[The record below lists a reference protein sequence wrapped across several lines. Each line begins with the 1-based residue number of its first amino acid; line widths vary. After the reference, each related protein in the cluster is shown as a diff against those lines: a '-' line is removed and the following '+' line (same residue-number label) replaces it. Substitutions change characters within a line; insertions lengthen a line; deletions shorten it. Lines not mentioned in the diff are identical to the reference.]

1 MSSMDYFPC
10 TTINVL
16 GYFEG
21 IRNLLVNG
29 IEYRVCSNVGIDIG
43 YFLQVLTLEKQR
55 LQMNNSFSIEKN
67 TKILKERYNR
77 VSLYVN

>member
-43 YFLQVLTLEKQR
+43 YFLQVLTLEKR
-55 LQMNNSFSIEKN
+55 GLQMNNSFSIEKS